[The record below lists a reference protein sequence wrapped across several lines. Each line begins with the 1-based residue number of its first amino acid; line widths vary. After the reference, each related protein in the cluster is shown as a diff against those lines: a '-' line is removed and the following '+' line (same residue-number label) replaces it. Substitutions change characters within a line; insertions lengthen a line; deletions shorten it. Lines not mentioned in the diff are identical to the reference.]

1 LQCLK
6 IIFPSNGFILFLL
19 IVGLLLGESCRK
31 SFTPS
36 VIASPNSYLVVEGLI
51 NTGDDSTIIKLSYTV
66 KLNDRVST
74 HPENHALVVIES
86 DNGSTYPLAEI
97 TTGTYGVP
105 PLHLSASRKYRVR
118 IKTSGNKEYASDFI
132 EVKVTPPIDS
142 ISYRIKSDGLQINV
156 NAHDITNNTRY
167 YRWDYEETYQYHVR
181 FDSKYKSNGDTV
193 LPRDL
198 INDQIYRCWRSD
210 SSSTIVLASTTK
222 LTADVLSQAPITFIV
237 SNSEKVSEK
246 YSILL
251 KQYTLTKGAYQFW
264 ENLQKNTQQL
274 GSIFD
279 AQPSQLI
286 GNIHNLADTLEPV
299 IGYMSAGTVSKLRK
313 FIPNSSLPPQWTVL
327 DLSDCLLASFYF
339 RHIEGSLVV
348 NDENFYFNYNQPGPH
363 SLYIPISTIE
373 VPFQGVVGHTGAL
386 PPCADCTLRGSNKPP
401 AFWQ

>member
-1 LQCLK
+1 MNINPASKYRLR
-6 IIFPSNGFILFLL
+6 IVTSSN
-19 IVGLLLGESCRK
+19 
-31 SFTPS
+31 
-36 VIASPNSYLVVEGLI
+36 
-51 NTGDDSTIIKLSYTV
+51 
-66 KLNDRVST
+66 
-74 HPENHALVVIES
+74 IE
-86 DNGSTYPLAEI
+86 Y
-97 TTGTYGVP
+97 
-105 PLHLSASRKYRVR
+105 LSAYVPVQQSP
-118 IKTSGNKEYASDFI
+118 A
-132 EVKVTPPIDS
+132 IDS
-142 ISYRIKSDGLQINV
+142 VYWEQNGDV
-156 NAHDITNNTRY
+156 NIYANTHDPQNNTRY
-167 YRWDYEETYQYHVR
+167 YRWDYLETWEHHAYYETIYGLKDNLIFLVDSTNQTYKCWSTEPSHDIVVGTSIQFSQDIINKETVGTIPQGSVKLSVR
-181 FDSKYKSNGDTV
+181 
-193 LPRDL
+193 
-198 INDQIYRCWRSD
+198 
-210 SSSTIVLASTTK
+210 
-222 LTADVLSQAPITFIV
+222 
-237 SNSEKVSEK
+237 
-246 YSILL
+246 YSMLL
-251 KQYTLTKGAYQFW
+251 KQYALTKEAFQFW

-339 RHIEGSLVV
+339 RHIEGSQIV